1 MIYIKCTNCFNT
13 VITILR
19 ERSREMINLNT
30 SSHEPLYLQIQ
41 KQIIKLI
48 NLGVYESNC
57 ALPSV
62 RAMAYDLGINPN
74 TVARAYK
81 SLEEQGIIYTIVGKG
96 VFVSA
101 NNDSQIKTLSLSQFE
116 KAVKEAKNDGIN
128 KEEALSLI
136 EKVFGGGE
144 KND

>member
-1 MIYIKCTNCFNT
+1 
-13 VITILR
+13 
-19 ERSREMINLNT
+19 MINLNT

-101 NNDSQIKTLSLSQFE
+101 NNDSQIKALSLSQFE
-116 KAVKEAKNDGIN
+116 NAVKEAKNDGIN